1 MGRIEKMKHIEI
13 HGLSAKQVKML
24 DTLWSLKSR
33 EDLEEWMESLTTNE
47 FKMAIALQELL
58 VLEYTDEIKDMS
70 MAKNYLKKFRL

>member
-1 MGRIEKMKHIEI
+1 MKHIEI

-70 MAKNYLKKFRL
+70 MAKDYLKKFRL

>member
-1 MGRIEKMKHIEI
+1 MKHIEI

-33 EDLEEWMESLTTNE
+33 EDLEEWMKSLTTNE